1 MMMEPGPPVKRKL
14 KEDLFVDEWERWEV
28 EVTEKTKFGAI
39 CKALEKQF
47 QLQTRDVI
55 LEATPIFLYA
65 LREMDIPR
73 HQQPIMRQSL
83 LQTIGE
89 TDSEAL
95 SKALKNGFVD
105 LTVTFADAEEE
116 EEDVKQIE
124 QQESNKILEN
134 VPTVRV
140 IFKLTGN

>member
-1 MMMEPGPPVKRKL
+1 M
-14 KEDLFVDEWERWEV
+14 
-28 EVTEKTKFGAI
+28 
-39 CKALEKQF
+39 
-47 QLQTRDVI
+47 I

-65 LREMDIPR
+65 LREMDVPR

-89 TDSEAL
+89 TDGEAL

-116 EEDVKQIE
+116 EEDVK
-124 QQESNKILEN
+124 
-134 VPTVRV
+134 
-140 IFKLTGN
+140 

>member
-1 MMMEPGPPVKRKL
+1 M
-14 KEDLFVDEWERWEV
+14 
-28 EVTEKTKFGAI
+28 
-39 CKALEKQF
+39 
-47 QLQTRDVI
+47 DV
-55 LEATPIFLYA
+55 
-65 LREMDIPR
+65 PR

-116 EEDVKQIE
+116 EEDVK
-124 QQESNKILEN
+124 
-134 VPTVRV
+134 
-140 IFKLTGN
+140 